1 MWPVA
6 AEGSVHSRD
15 TEPNESLSN
24 DDFFRTERALQQP
37 APTEPPPKGVFFRP
51 ERALQQPALLELRD
65 EPMRRRDGQAQR
77 RSDVGDGLGTC
88 CRDHRAQYREGTIHR
103 LFVIAA
109 LLLTHALVSHLDSF
123 P

>member
-6 AEGSVHSRD
+6 AEGSVHGRD

-24 DDFFRTERALQQP
+24 DDFFRTER
-37 APTEPPPKGVFFRP
+37 T
-51 ERALQQPALLELRD
+51 LQQPALLELRD

-88 CRDHRAQYREGTIHR
+88 CRYHRAQYREGTIHR

-109 LLLTHALVSHLDSF
+109 LLPTHALVPHLDSF
-123 P
+123 PLLPNDRRNNFKK